1 VTLSFSWQRLTSA
14 AISGAMAV
22 TVGALG
28 PSGASAEPGGAAP
41 RPEHLSV
48 AGAVDPLGIDDTTPD
63 LQWRNAAGVG
73 RQEAFEVR
81 VASSPDK
88 LAQGDLWR
96 SGRVKSAVQAVE
108 YDGAELDSRDRAVWQ
123 VRVWSER
130 GGVSEWSG
138 PARFEMGLLDESE
151 WEGDWITDPRWDEA
165 LHQDIAIGARTT
177 RFVRIRVID
186 LGRPEEPLDDP
197 NWRPRM
203 ELGEIELVDSTGAK
217 VNVAQGAAVA
227 VSEENSEP
235 GVWEPRFL
243 TDGKVTTVDAPRG
256 YRSDYHEETDV
267 QDRPIVITL
276 DLGAERT
283 FDTVRLYSLW
293 DSPGRYGTTPNFPR
307 DLQVSVS
314 ADGTSFTNVGPR
326 TKLVAVSN
334 RHEAPAALPV
344 LARDFPV
351 RREVASA
358 RLYVTGMGVYRATV
372 NGEPVSS
379 DVLEPANTQ
388 HADRIPYA
396 TYDVTDKLREGENT
410 WGLEL
415 GNGIWN
421 VFNVPSDPS
430 RYIKAAA
437 GHGAPRALGQL
448 EVTYDDGS
456 TEIVSTD
463 DSWDSTLG
471 EVTFTNWYGGED
483 HDARRSLGRWNAPGA
498 DRTDWM
504 DATTVSA
511 PHGGT
516 DLVARVN
523 PPIQQVDTLETVK
536 VTQPKPG
543 VHVFDL
549 GVNFA
554 GWQQLTTSGPAGTR
568 ITMKPAEKLL
578 ADGTVDMRSVGG
590 NIRDTFTLAGS
601 GEETFTPRFVDH
613 GFRSLQVEGLATA
626 PTNDTVKGLVLR
638 ASNERVGSFET
649 SDPLMTDIH
658 RIIDR
663 SVQSNMYSVFTDC
676 PHREKLGWLDQTNL
690 VFDTVAYGY
699 DVQAHYR
706 KMLQDV
712 VDAQQENGLIPTT
725 APEDSLFAGAFRHD
739 ANWGATL
746 AVSSWQLYQWYGD
759 DSAIRAHWPDMVEY
773 YDYLSGLAPNGI
785 LSGGLGDWITPA
797 SPVTPPA
804 VTQTWALKRIATHMS
819 WIAAARGDDAAAE
832 KYEAEA
838 KKVATAFHERF
849 YNTSTGL
856 YGNGDQASQAL
867 ALEEDMVPAE
877 LRQTV
882 LDRFVKMVRDANDH
896 VVVGEIGLHAVVEL
910 LSRERLDDVLF
921 DWVQRTDGH
930 SYGSFLNRG
939 STSLPE
945 SWNSA
950 NASQNH
956 YMLGAIDS
964 WFTSRVAGIAQAPGS
979 VAWERVVI
987 EPVLVGD
994 VASASA
1000 EYESVRGVISS
1011 GWTREGGELTLR
1023 VTVPGNTRAT
1033 VRVPVQK
1040 GGQVR
1045 APRGAEVVPSTV
1057 DGYAEFEVGPGS
1069 HAFTAPLG
1077 G

>member
-1 VTLSFSWQRLTSA
+1 MTDLSSRRRRTSA
-14 AISGAMAV
+14 GLAAALTLAGGGVLTPSAV
-22 TVGALG
+22 A
-28 PSGASAEPGGAAP
+28 APGGAGAAP
-41 RPEHLSV
+41 TGLAV
-48 AGAVDPLGIDDTTPD
+48 AGVVDPLGIDDTTPD
-63 LQWRNAAGVG
+63 LQWRTPASVD
-73 RQEAFEVR
+73 RQTAFEVR
-81 VASSPDK
+81 VASSADR
-88 LAQGDLWR
+88 LARGDLWR
-96 SGRVKSAVQAVE
+96 SGRVKSSVQAVE
-108 YDGAELDSRDRAVWQ
+108 YAGDRLDSRDRAVWQ

-130 GGVSEWSG
+130 GGVSAWSA
-138 PARFEMGLLDESE
+138 PASFEMGLLEESA
-151 WEGDWITDPRWDEA
+151 WEGEWITDPRWDEA
-165 LHQDIAIGARTT
+165 LHQDVAVGSRTT
-177 RFVRIRVID
+177 RYVRIRVID

-197 NWRPRM
+197 AWKPRL
-203 ELGEIELVDSTGAK
+203 ELGEIELVDGGGEA
-217 VNVAQGAAVA
+217 VNVAEGAEVT

-243 TDGKVTTVDAPRG
+243 TDGKVTTADAPRG

-276 DLGAERT
+276 DLGEERT

-314 ADGTSFTNVGPR
+314 ADGSSFTNVGPR

-334 RHEAPAALPV
+334 RHEAPEALPV
-344 LARDFPV
+344 LARDFSA
-351 RREVASA
+351 RRDVASA

-372 NGEPVSS
+372 NGEPVSP

-396 TYDVTDKLREGENT
+396 TYDVTDKLRTGDNT

-430 RYIKAAA
+430 RYVKAAA
-437 GHGAPRALGQL
+437 GHGFPRALGQL
-448 EVTYDDGS
+448 EITYRDG
-456 TEIVSTD
+456 TREVVATD
-463 DSWDSTLG
+463 EAWDSALG

-483 HDARRSLGRWNAPGA
+483 HDARRSLGRWNNPGA
-498 DRTDWM
+498 DRAGWKEAVAVD
-504 DATTVSA
+504 A

-516 DLVARVN
+516 ELVARVN
-523 PPIQQVDTLETVK
+523 PPIRQVDTLDTVE
-536 VTQPKPG
+536 VTEPKPG

-554 GWQQLTTSGPAGTR
+554 GWQQLTTSGPAGTKV
-568 ITMKPAEKLL
+568 TMRPGEKLL

-590 NIRDTFTLAGS
+590 NIRDTFTLAGT
-601 GEETFTPRFVDH
+601 GQETFTPRFVYH
-613 GFRSLQVEGLATA
+613 GFRYLQVEGLTTT
-626 PTNDTVKGLVLR
+626 PTTDTVKGLVLR
-638 ASNERVGSFET
+638 ASNESVGSFET
-649 SDPLMTDIH
+649 SDPMMTDIH

-706 KMLQDV
+706 KLLQDV
-712 VDAQQENGLIPTT
+712 VDAQQQDGLIPTT
-725 APEDSLFAGAFRHD
+725 APEDALFAGAFRHD

-759 DSAIRAHWPDMVEY
+759 DSAIRSHWPAMVDY
-773 YDYLSGLAPNGI
+773 YDYLSGRAQDGI

-797 SPVTPPA
+797 SPATPPA
-804 VTQTWALKRIATHMS
+804 VTQTWAFKRIATHMA
-819 WIAAARGDDAAAE
+819 WIAAARGDEAAAK

-838 KKVATAFHERF
+838 ERIAAAFHERF
-849 YNTSTGL
+849 FDDTTGL

-867 ALEEDMVPAE
+867 ALEEDMVPAD
-877 LRQTV
+877 LRQAV
-882 LDRFVKMVRDANDH
+882 LDRFVQMVRAADDH
-896 VVVGEIGLHAVVEL
+896 IVVGEIGLHAAVEL

-930 SYGSFLNRG
+930 SYGSFLKRG

-945 SWNSA
+945 SWSSA

-956 YMLGAIDS
+956 YMLGAIDA

-979 VAWERVVI
+979 VAWEEVVV
-987 EPVLVGD
+987 EPALVGD
-994 VASASA
+994 VESAAA

-1011 GWTREGGELTLR
+1011 AWSRKDGELTLR
-1023 VTVPGNTRAT
+1023 VSVPGNTRAV
-1033 VRVPVQK
+1033 VRVPVAD
-1040 GGQVR
+1040 GGTVR
-1045 APRGAEVVPSTV
+1045 APAGADEVPSTIE
-1057 DGYAEFEVGPGS
+1057 GHAQFEVGPGD
-1069 HAFTAPLG
+1069 HEFRAPLG
-1077 G
+1077 